1 MLGTGMVLSVRAS
14 APRYHKKSK
23 VHLASLPSA
32 ERRPRRES
40 SLPQLTSKEIL
51 WDLCWTWY
59 EEWEVSGHMRVS
71 NKKIAQA
78 NPCTCGV
85 TCSAGAR
92 RLCHRRA
99 PFLLRTRRARR
110 ARPASPGDARQR
122 WALRCRSICMC
133 PLAACA
139 GGNFR
144 AARAGAARAQVQ
156 RRKQGIV
163 RLAWQ
168 RGRGSD
174 CACARGPSHLHSEPG
189 RAAAAG
195 GGPRSLSMQRC
206 TLWNAAVTARPELL
220 SRPRCGST

>member
-1 MLGTGMVLSVRAS
+1 MVLSVRAS

-71 NKKIAQA
+71 NKK
-78 NPCTCGV
+78 
-85 TCSAGAR
+85 S
-92 RLCHRRA
+92 HRRI
-99 PFLLRTRRARR
+99 LARVGL
-110 ARPASPGDARQR
+110 P
-122 WALRCRSICMC
+122 
-133 PLAACA
+133 
-139 GGNFR
+139 
-144 AARAGAARAQVQ
+144 AARVHVDCAIEEHPFSCVRAEHVGRGLRALEMLDKDGPCAAVRFVCAPSQPARAVTLGQHGQVQ
-156 RRKQGIV
+156 HGRRCN
-163 RLAWQ
+163 
-168 RGRGSD
+168 

>member
-1 MLGTGMVLSVRAS
+1 MVLSVRAS

-40 SLPQLTSKEIL
+40 SLPTDFQGDSLGFVLDVVRGVGGQRPHASL
-51 WDLCWTWY
+51 QQ
-59 EEWEVSGHMRVS
+59 
-71 NKKIAQA
+71 KIAQA

-139 GGNFR
+139 GVNFR

-189 RAAAAG
+189 RAASAG

-206 TLWNAAVTARPELL
+206 TLWNAAVTVRPELL